1 MSSKAII
8 YRFGSLGDTVL
19 ALPTLH
25 ALRRHFGFNNLCLLT
40 NIPIHSKAPPMEPS
54 VRIGKITGNRFFI
67 CVIVFLFLVQLQWA
81 ETSPVVLL
89 ETLRAILIFY
99 VFFCFA
105 RFLGSNEYSLPRAA

>member
-1 MSSKAII
+1 
-8 YRFGSLGDTVL
+8 
-19 ALPTLH
+19 
-25 ALRRHFGFNNLCLLT
+25 
-40 NIPIHSKAPPMEPS
+40 MEPS